1 MIWLFALLIIVSLFW
16 QLENRRRIK
25 RAEAHREKQEALTD
39 LILKLKEKEK
49 DNTNENKTEENGT
62 DA

>member
-39 LILKLKEKEK
+39 LILKLKEK

>member
-1 MIWLFALLIIVSLFW
+1 MIWFFAIMIVLSLFW

-25 RAEAHREKQEALTD
+25 RAEAHREKQEALMD
-39 LILKLKEKEK
+39 LILKLKEKE
-49 DNTNENKTEENGT
+49 NTNENKGEENGT